1 MLPDVVRDEMQI
13 CVAYLVCERREEEEE
28 EEEEFFLSVASK
40 SPRCRYKKK
49 IFIACTNAA
58 RSISLVR
65 ARYAR
70 PAQNTFF
77 IKVSPQLRVS
87 VDHR

>member
-13 CVAYLVCERREEEEE
+13 CVAYLVVVKREEEE
-28 EEEEFFLSVASK
+28 EEEEFFCQWL
-40 SPRCRYKKK
+40 PRVLVVDTKK

-58 RSISLVR
+58 RLISLVR